1 MLYRTLNWTDD
12 QTIFLVIVDWW
23 QWPHQE
29 PGKTHPWSAPYMN
42 LFQFAYQPHL
52 GADNAVIYLLNH
64 VYAHLN
70 QPARTVKVMFFFYF
84 LSAFST
90 IRLTILCEKLTAM
103 QVDASLVSWIADY
116 LAEGSCVSSKL
127 CLTRWSTTL
136 GLFTLYTTDGRHC
149 TETFRSFL
157 MSLRWLNASVK
168 VIHWRRVPGTR
179 PHMDSFVMW
188 CKQNY
193 LELNI
198 TKTNELIV
206 DFRRI
211 MKPVTPVSIQG
222 LHVDIVCI
230 NTLEYTL
237 TIN

>member
-1 MLYRTLNWTDD
+1 MPIWISQQGLWR
-12 QTIFLVIVDWW
+12 
-23 QWPHQE
+23 
-29 PGKTHPWSAPYMN
+29 SC
-42 LFQFAYQPHL
+42 
-52 GADNAVIYLLNH
+52 
-64 VYAHLN
+64 
-70 QPARTVKVMFFFYF
+70 FFYF

-237 TIN
+237 TGLNTTALFRKRQRWLKSVNNCWTMLRIFYCSGY

>member
-1 MLYRTLNWTDD
+1 MLYRTLNWIDD

-42 LFQFAYQPHL
+42 LFQFAYQPRL

-70 QPARTVKVMFFFYF
+70 QPARTVKVMFFFLLPQCIQYH
-84 LSAFST
+84 
-90 IRLTILCEKLTAM
+90 
-103 QVDASLVSWIADY
+103 QADHPVWEADSNAGRC
-116 LAEGSCVSSKL
+116 LSCVL
-127 CLTRWSTTL
+127 DC
-136 GLFTLYTTDGRHC
+136 
-149 TETFRSFL
+149 
-157 MSLRWLNASVK
+157 WLPG
-168 VIHWRRVPGTR
+168 WRF
-179 PHMDSFVMW
+179 MDSFVMW